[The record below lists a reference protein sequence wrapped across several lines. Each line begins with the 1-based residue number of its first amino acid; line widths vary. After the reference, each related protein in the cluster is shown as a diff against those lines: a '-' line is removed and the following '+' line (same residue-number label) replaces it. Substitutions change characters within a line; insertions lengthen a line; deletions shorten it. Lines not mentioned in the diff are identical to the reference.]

1 MSYKIHDMDSAP
13 EAARPLLEKAASSYG
28 FIPNI
33 LGIMAESPALLE
45 SYMTL
50 SGIFEKTDFSAT
62 EQQVVLLAVSH
73 ENGCGYC
80 KAAHAGIAAMNQVPE
95 DVVQAVVAGREI
107 DDARLEA
114 LRRFTTRVVDT
125 RGTPDP
131 GDVDAFLDAG
141 YATRH
146 VFDVIAGVGMKTLSN
161 YTNHIARTP
170 LDAQFGG

>member
-1 MSYKIHDMDSAP
+1 MSYKIHDVDSAP
-13 EAARPLLEKAASSYG
+13 EGAKPLLEKAASSFG

-80 KAAHAGIAAMNQVPE
+80 KAAHSGIAQMHQVPE
-95 DVVQAVVAGREI
+95 HVVQAVVAGREI

-114 LRRFTTRVVDT
+114 LRCFTTRVVET
-125 RGTPDP
+125 RGAPSRT
-131 GDVDAFLDAG
+131 DVDAFLEAG
-141 YATRH
+141 YSTRH
-146 VFDVIAGVGMKTLSN
+146 VFDVITGVGMKTLSN
-161 YTNHIARTP
+161 YTNHIAQTP
-170 LDAQFGG
+170 LDPQFGG